1 MLRLMTSGGNMAALD
16 FERRKKNILGTSE
29 KINHRV
35 GSFPQICCSGY
46 LTRCSPD
53 ISNEGF
59 QAKEKA
65 ASQEAAWSGLESIL
79 QHLLALT
86 WSKSL
91 NLTALRSVKWGQY
104 VYFTRLL

>member
-1 MLRLMTSGGNMAALD
+1 MAAPD

-35 GSFPQICCSGY
+35 DSFPQICCSGY

-59 QAKEKA
+59 RPKRRECHRRQR
-65 ASQEAAWSGLESIL
+65 GP
-79 QHLLALT
+79 
-86 WSKSL
+86 SL
-91 NLTALRSVKWGQY
+91 NPFCNIYWL
-104 VYFTRLL
+104 